1 MNKFE
6 KILKSLLIIGINV
19 SILMLTTF
27 SGTGQDKF
35 TSELYIG
42 IVLLWMLMFFLP
54 ATFLDKEK
62 GLAVVKDICKS
73 FTSDIV
79 FATIFSLVMG
89 LRTGL
94 VLADPLSVAIKAW
107 LFVSVTA
114 CAINGLKE
122 RANRCGHI
130 VYFIY
135 AFAMPAVIVLIS
147 IGVSTNVAIIIS
159 IVVLTIVADSVHV
172 KK

>member
-1 MNKFE
+1 MNKIV
-6 KILKSLLIIGINV
+6 KALKSILIIDINV
-19 SILMLTTF
+19 SIRMLTTF

-35 TSELYIG
+35 MSELYIG
-42 IVLLWMLMFFLP
+42 IVLLWMSMFFLP
-54 ATFLDKEK
+54 AASLGKEK
-62 GLAVVKDICKS
+62 DLVVIDICKS

-122 RANRCGHI
+122 RADRCGQI